1 MRYIGKHIF
10 DYDASFRQK
19 VGIGT
24 DTPSE
29 KIEVSEGFILSSGSG
44 TSHGFELQR
53 SGLDTFQIRHLDG
66 NFTINNLTDTRK
78 DFVIDGTGNV
88 GIGLTNPGQKLQ
100 VSGDIRINNLIL
112 NDTGSIGTES
122 TAVAMSIAD
131 DGGIEFVNDLVLPD
145 NKKFKFGGGDDLQ
158 IYHDTSNSYIEDA
171 GTGDLILRTNG
182 TAVRM
187 QNAGEMMLK
196 GIANGAVE
204 LYHNN
209 VKKLETSSDG
219 VDITGD
225 LNVSVPST
233 SSGIY
238 AQFVNLKGFCTLTT
252 NYQFTED
259 VEDTKSPFEIA
270 LDYGSATIS
279 SSTEVTQSKL
289 FRSVGFHVPVACNLN
304 AINMQVTCNSSS
316 SGNITVAIVEY
327 VPSELAADTNDHPR
341 TIFEEV
347 VVASS
352 ENNNKVKTVA
362 VAVGDINNTSVAAG
376 SHIMIMV
383 KGDSSTTGS
392 KAFISAAIEI
402 KW

>member
-19 VGIGT
+19 VGVGT

-100 VSGDIRINNLIL
+100 VSGNIRTNNLIL
-112 NDTGSIGTES
+112 SDTGTIGTES
-122 TAVAMSIAD
+122 TTTAMTIAD
-131 DGGIEFVNDLVLPD
+131 DGGIDFVNDLVLPD
-145 NKKFKFGGGDDLQ
+145 DKKFKFGGGDDLQ
-158 IYHDTSNSYIEDA
+158 IYHDGSNSYIEDA
-171 GTGDLILRTNG
+171 GTGDLILRTNA
-182 TAVRM
+182 TAVRL
-187 QNAGEMMLK
+187 QHSGEMMLK

-225 LNVSVPST
+225 LNVSVPTT

-289 FRSVGFHVPVACNLN
+289 FRSAGFHVPVACNLN
-304 AINMQVTCNSSS
+304 AINMQVTCNSSG
-316 SGNITVAIVEY
+316 GNITVAIVEY

-362 VAVGDINNTSVAAG
+362 VAVGDIDNKPVAAG

-383 KGDSSTTGS
+383 KGDSSSTGS

>member
-19 VGIGT
+19 VGVGT

-219 VDITGD
+219 VDITGN

>member
-1 MRYIGKHIF
+1 
-10 DYDASFRQK
+10 
-19 VGIGT
+19 
-24 DTPSE
+24 
-29 KIEVSEGFILSSGSG
+29 
-44 TSHGFELQR
+44 
-53 SGLDTFQIRHLDG
+53 
-66 NFTINNLTDTRK
+66 
-78 DFVIDGTGNV
+78 
-88 GIGLTNPGQKLQ
+88 
-100 VSGDIRINNLIL
+100 
-112 NDTGSIGTES
+112 
-122 TAVAMSIAD
+122 
-131 DGGIEFVNDLVLPD
+131 
-145 NKKFKFGGGDDLQ
+145 
-158 IYHDTSNSYIEDA
+158 
-171 GTGDLILRTNG
+171 
-182 TAVRM
+182 M

-289 FRSVGFHVPVACNLN
+289 FRSAGFHVPVACNLN

-362 VAVGDINNTSVAAG
+362 VAVGDIDNKPVAAG

-383 KGDSSTTGS
+383 KGDSSAVSAGG
-392 KAFISAAIEI
+392 KAFVSAAIEI

>member
-19 VGIGT
+19 VGVGT

-88 GIGLTNPGQKLQ
+88 GIGLTNPSQKLQ

-112 NDTGSIGTES
+112 NDTGTIGTES
-122 TAVAMSIAD
+122 TAVAMTIGD
-131 DGGIEFVNDLVLPD
+131 DATIEFVNDLVLPA
-145 NKKFKFGGGDDLQ
+145 NKKFKFGGSDDLQ

-171 GTGDLILRTNG
+171 GTGDLILKTNG
-182 TAVRM
+182 TAVKM
-187 QNAGEMMLK
+187 QSASETILK
-196 GIANGAVE
+196 GVANGAVE

>member
-19 VGIGT
+19 VGVGT

-289 FRSVGFHVPVACNLN
+289 FRSVGFHVPIACNLN

>member
-19 VGIGT
+19 VGVGT

-53 SGLDTFQIRHLDG
+53 DGLDTFQIRHLDG

>member
-19 VGIGT
+19 VGVGT